1 MSPYVEEG
9 VVERIRRQLDENRVI
24 ALQLCGCTGSGKTS
38 LVEHLA
44 SSLHDLEGVG
54 VVTPALP
61 QGTAPVATVHEV
73 GVWRAQG
80 VSHLTPEV
88 LLDLLGEIPLGALD
102 YLFLEENRDPASTP
116 PMVLGCHARGLL
128 FPVVGGLRPITEAAE
143 AIRDSHF
150 ILITQCDRRDET
162 EFDMDAARAIIRA
175 INDSIPVFR
184 LSHEEH
190 SDWLEWIAYLDGL
203 RRAQYQRHAVAEPL
217 AELYIG

>member
-73 GVWRAQG
+73 GVWRAHG

-128 FPVVGGLRPITEAAE
+128 FPVVGGLQAIMDAVE
-143 AIRDSHF
+143 AIRESHF

-162 EFDMDAARAIIRA
+162 EFDMDAARAIIRE
-175 INDSIPVFR
+175 INDSIPVFF

-203 RRAQYQRHAVAEPL
+203 RRAQNQRHVVAEPL